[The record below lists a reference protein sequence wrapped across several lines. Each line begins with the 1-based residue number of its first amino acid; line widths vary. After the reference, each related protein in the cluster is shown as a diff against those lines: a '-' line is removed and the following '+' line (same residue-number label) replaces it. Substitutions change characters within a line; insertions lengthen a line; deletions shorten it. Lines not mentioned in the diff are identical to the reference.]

1 MKGLEVSLSSEPK
14 GNLGEAVPLNVK
26 SALYREVSF
35 GLVNSNLYLLSSS
48 LVFIGYLNSSGAYY
62 VD

>member
-26 SALYREVSF
+26 MCFIRGSIIWSSELKPVSSQF
-35 GLVNSNLYLLSSS
+35 LLGFHW
-48 LVFIGYLNSSGAYY
+48 LFK
-62 VD
+62 